1 MSRDQEAVVDAI
13 EGTITLIDWIV
24 RAVVWIVRWP
34 LWLLLEAA
42 ELVDLIHDLSKDQRN
57 GRGQEKTQHGN
68 KIEEPPQT

>member
-1 MSRDQEAVVDAI
+1 VDAI
-13 EGTITLIDWIV
+13 EGTITLIGWIV

-42 ELVDLIHDLSKDQRN
+42 ELVDLIHDLSQRKRK
-57 GRGQEKTQHGN
+57 GWDQEKSQQGN

>member
-1 MSRDQEAVVDAI
+1 MDAI
-13 EGTITLIDWIV
+13 EGTISLTGWIV

-42 ELVDLIHDLSKDQRN
+42 ELVDLSHDLSKRKRN
-57 GRGQEKTQHGN
+57 GRDQDKAQQGN